1 MAKKPEY
8 NYKSLQTEYGKM
20 PPQAVDLEEAI
31 LGSLMLEKDAFIT
44 VSDFLKPECFYKE
57 AHQKIY
63 RGIQNLSLNNEP
75 VDILTVS
82 EEMKRLGELEEI
94 GGYYYLAQLTS
105 KVASE
110 AHIEF
115 HARIVV
121 QKYIQRE
128 LIRVCTDIQNKAYDE
143 ATDVADLVDMAQKQV
158 FEIAEGNIKK
168 ETTAINALIDEAIKG
183 IEIAGKRA
191 DGLSGV
197 PSGFN
202 ALDEVTSGWQPSDLV
217 IIAARP
223 SMGKTAFVLSMTR
236 NMAVNHNQPIA
247 LFSLEMSSVQLV
259 NRLIASETELGSE
272 KIRNGKLS
280 EEEWQQLHSKIK
292 ALIKAPI
299 YVDDTPALSIFE
311 LRAKCRRLQQ
321 RYGIKVLIIDY
332 LQLMTAGAD
341 MRGNREQEV
350 SMISRQLKI
359 IAKELNIPVIALSQL
374 NRGVEQR
381 TGDAKKPM
389 LSDLRESGA
398 IEQDADMVLF
408 IHRPER
414 YGIMEDSMGNSLKGI
429 ADIIIA
435 KHRNG
440 AVGEIQLRFRNELA
454 QFCDLEE
461 VSPFA
466 SGGSTVKTV
475 TFGSRMNEDAAPQMP
490 QLDSDFQE
498 GGKSFENPANSSK
511 APF

>member
-1 MAKKPEY
+1 MDMEAAMKRI
-8 NYKSLQTEYGKM
+8 
-20 PPQAVDLEEAI
+20 PPHSAEAEQAVLGAMLMNKEAI
-31 LGSLMLEKDAFIT
+31 SMASEIITGEDFYQTAYGILFDCIVEMFQQGKPVDLITLQDYLKEKDVPPEISNMEFARDLLMQAQTSANADTYAKIVREKSVMRRLIKVNEET
-44 VSDFLKPECFYKE
+44 ANTCYQQNKPLDEILE
-57 AHQKIY
+57 DAQKKVFELAET
-63 RGIQNLSLNNEP
+63 GN
-75 VDILTVS
+75 S
-82 EEMKRLGELEEI
+82 EEYVPIR
-94 GGYYYLAQLTS
+94 Q
-105 KVASE
+105 
-110 AHIEF
+110 
-115 HARIVV
+115 VV
-121 QKYIQRE
+121 
-128 LIRVCTDIQNKAYDE
+128 L
-143 ATDVADLVDMAQKQV
+143 
-158 FEIAEGNIKK
+158 
-168 ETTAINALIDEAIKG
+168 
-183 IEIAGKRA
+183 
-191 DGLSGV
+191 
-197 PSGFN
+197 N
-202 ALDEVTSGWQPSDLV
+202 ALDVIERASKTKGTVTGIPTGFIDLDYKLSGLQRSDLV
-217 IIAARP
+217 LIAARP
-223 SMGKTAFVLSMTR
+223 SMGKTAFVLNIAQHVAFR
-236 NMAVNHNQPIA
+236 QNLAVAI
-247 LFSLEMSSVQLV
+247 FSLEMSKEQLV
-259 NRLIASETELGSE
+259 NRLFSLESHVDAQVL
-272 KIRNGKLS
+272 RNGNLTDTDWEKLIEGAGTIGS
-280 EEEWQQLHSKIK
+280 SRMI
-292 ALIKAPI
+292 I
-299 YVDDTPALSIFE
+299 DDTSGISISE
-311 LRAKCRRLQQ
+311 MRSKCRKYKLEQ
-321 RYGIKVLIIDY
+321 GLDLIIIDY

>member
-105 KVASE
+105 KVASA

-197 PSGFN
+197 PSGFT

-223 SMGKTAFVLSMTR
+223 SMGKTAFVL
-236 NMAVNHNQPIA
+236 
-247 LFSLEMSSVQLV
+247 L
-259 NRLIASETELGSE
+259 
-272 KIRNGKLS
+272 
-280 EEEWQQLHSKIK
+280 
-292 ALIKAPI
+292 
-299 YVDDTPALSIFE
+299 
-311 LRAKCRRLQQ
+311 
-321 RYGIKVLIIDY
+321 
-332 LQLMTAGAD
+332 
-341 MRGNREQEV
+341 
-350 SMISRQLKI
+350 
-359 IAKELNIPVIALSQL
+359 
-374 NRGVEQR
+374 
-381 TGDAKKPM
+381 
-389 LSDLRESGA
+389 
-398 IEQDADMVLF
+398 
-408 IHRPER
+408 
-414 YGIMEDSMGNSLKGI
+414 
-429 ADIIIA
+429 
-435 KHRNG
+435 
-440 AVGEIQLRFRNELA
+440 LA
-454 QFCDLEE
+454 QHMEF
-461 VSPFA
+461 
-466 SGGSTVKTV
+466 K
-475 TFGSRMNEDAAPQMP
+475 
-490 QLDSDFQE
+490 
-498 GGKSFENPANSSK
+498 
-511 APF
+511 